1 MKIEDPVLVILAAGK
16 SRRMG
21 YSKALLRFDENKNFL
36 QKIINTYVKAGCEKI
51 LVVTNEQLNEE
62 LNNSALGQIF
72 PNIKVVVN
80 NAPEKGRLFS
90 IILGLNAVG
99 VNAPVFIHDVD
110 RPVLQTKTLI
120 TLRNQLSEN
129 GYAVPV
135 YNNIN
140 GHPVLFSES
149 MATVIKKTDPEKN
162 RLDKVIKVYPVTN
175 VLVNDPGIHLNFNT
189 QKDYIDY
196 FNKLPETT
204 QITA

>member
-21 YSKALLRFDENKNFL
+21 YSKALLRFNENKNFL

-51 LVVTNEQLNEE
+51 LVVTNEQLNEK
-62 LNNSALGQIF
+62 LNNSAFGQIF

>member
-62 LNNSALGQIF
+62 LNNSAFGQIF